1 MKSPN
6 IKYLPGVDHLRA
18 AAAVL
23 IVLYHGV
30 QLFSARQLYD
40 ADFDPARWLY
50 RRNPLWTPVLE
61 GHTAV
66 ALFMVL
72 SGFIFAFGARGGDVI
87 YAKFLR
93 NRIVRIFPLFIA
105 LLTLGVYCYPGQYT
119 LRGVVQTV
127 LFQANLPG
135 AANGNAFTGMF
146 WAITVEFQFYLL
158 FPFLLRFT
166 RLYGTRYLFGL
177 IVLFTGARCL
187 AYLSGANLRDLAYWT
202 IVGRMD
208 QFALGMAAGFW
219 YADERPV
226 RRGDGLRLAGALA
239 LAWATLYVFH
249 RRGGWPAQHVWTLFW
264 PTAEGAVW
272 AAVILAYLPV
282 SRRVPELASR
292 ALCWVGT
299 RSFSVYLLHFALL
312 QVLSAHYWY
321 FRFPFSPIPSA
332 LANTLVLL
340 LPVTLAASALTYSL
354 IERPFLDLRQ
364 RYKAEPLDEASPA
377 HNLPPRLPS

>member
-1 MKSPN
+1 
-6 IKYLPGVDHLRA
+6 
-18 AAAVL
+18 
-23 IVLYHGV
+23 
-30 QLFSARQLYD
+30 
-40 ADFDPARWLY
+40 
-50 RRNPLWTPVLE
+50 
-61 GHTAV
+61 
-66 ALFMVL
+66 
-72 SGFIFAFGARGGDVI
+72 
-87 YAKFLR
+87 
-93 NRIVRIFPLFIA
+93 VRIFPLFIA

-119 LRGVVQTV
+119 LRGVIQTV

-177 IVLFTGARCL
+177 IVLFTGARLL
-187 AYLSGANLRDLAYWT
+187 AYLSGANLRDLAYGT

-219 YADERPV
+219 YADERPA

-249 RRGGWPAQHVWTLFW
+249 RRGGLPAQHVWTLFW
-264 PTAEGAVW
+264 PTVEGAVW

-282 SRRVPELASR
+282 SRRVPALASR

-312 QVLSAHYWY
+312 QILSTHHWY
-321 FRFPFSPIPSA
+321 VRFPFGPLPSA
-332 LANTLVLL
+332 LANTLLLL
-340 LPVTLAASALTYSL
+340 LPVTLAASALTYAL
-354 IERPFLDLRQ
+354 IEQPFLDLRQ
-364 RYKAEPLDEASPA
+364 RYKAELLDETSPA
-377 HNLPPRLPS
+377 STLPPPIRSRNDNSP

>member
-40 ADFDPARWLY
+40 ADFDHARWLY

-166 RLYGTRYLFGL
+166 RRYGTRYLFGL
-177 IVLFTGARCL
+177 IVLFTAARCL
-187 AYLSGANLRDLAYWT
+187 AYLSGANLRDLAYGT

-219 YADERPV
+219 YA
-226 RRGDGLRLAGALA
+226 
-239 LAWATLYVFH
+239 
-249 RRGGWPAQHVWTLFW
+249 
-264 PTAEGAVW
+264 EGVPK
-272 AAVILAYLPV
+272 IQ
-282 SRRVPELASR
+282 RV
-292 ALCWVGT
+292 
-299 RSFSVYLLHFALL
+299 
-312 QVLSAHYWY
+312 
-321 FRFPFSPIPSA
+321 
-332 LANTLVLL
+332 
-340 LPVTLAASALTYSL
+340 
-354 IERPFLDLRQ
+354 
-364 RYKAEPLDEASPA
+364 
-377 HNLPPRLPS
+377 